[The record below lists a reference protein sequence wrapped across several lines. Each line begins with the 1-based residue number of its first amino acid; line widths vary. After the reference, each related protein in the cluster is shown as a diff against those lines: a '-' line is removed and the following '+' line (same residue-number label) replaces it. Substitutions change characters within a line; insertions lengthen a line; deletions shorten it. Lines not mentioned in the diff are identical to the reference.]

1 MVIFFEEFKQ
11 FCSYSR
17 NFKRPIFENTFNTL
31 EQYQKS
37 LLTIRI
43 ITMEFLL
50 KKKEALQSIL
60 NTIKDRSKHLTRLLI
75 KKKPT
80 QNQIYA
86 KEMVEH
92 LQRKLYSSYLS
103 IEQITTLEI
112 FLSKIFDTLK
122 DLSIPLAPSQEIERA
137 FRQIK
142 HHNLDLVR
150 TIFEK
155 LRKYQKERKDFA
167 EEAKCLRFLTVIY
180 AMETHKKLAQ
190 VFFEESKRLDPEN
203 PDNSLLEVLFHNELL
218 FPKELIK
225 NGIYNPK
232 VIYPI
237 PENGEVDLRRIKEP
251 LQELYR
257 NIQKYQL
264 KNNNIDLYVK
274 FGLRGGLRKEPQ
286 ENEDLKLYYEV
297 SNRDVGRIESL
308 SNMSSSTIKSRRF
321 SLEEIKNF
329 LESKR

>member
-1 MVIFFEEFKQ
+1 
-11 FCSYSR
+11 
-17 NFKRPIFENTFNTL
+17 
-31 EQYQKS
+31 
-37 LLTIRI
+37 
-43 ITMEFLL
+43 MEFLL
-50 KKKEALQSIL
+50 KKKEALQPIL
-60 NTIKDRSKHLTRLLI
+60 NTLKDRSKHLTNLLI
-75 KKKPT
+75 KKKLT

-92 LQRKLYSSYLS
+92 LQKKLHSSYLS
-103 IEQITTLEI
+103 KEQVVTLET
-112 FLSKIFDTLK
+112 FLNKIFDTLK
-122 DLSIPLAPSQEIERA
+122 DLSTPLAPAQEIERA

-167 EEAKCLRFLTVIY
+167 EEAKYLRFLTVIY
-180 AMETHKKLAQ
+180 AIETHKKLAQ
-190 VFFEESKRLDPEN
+190 VFFEESKRLSPEN
-203 PDNSLLEVLFHNELL
+203 SDNQLLEVLFHNDLL

-225 NGIYNPK
+225 NVIYNPQ
-232 VIYPI
+232 ITYPV

-257 NIQKYQL
+257 SIKKYQIQ
-264 KNNNIDLYVK
+264 NNNIDLYVK
-274 FGLRGGLRKEPQ
+274 FGLKGGLRKEPQ

-297 SNRDVGRIESL
+297 SNRDIGRIESL

-321 SLEEIKNF
+321 SLEEIKRF
-329 LESKR
+329 LESNR